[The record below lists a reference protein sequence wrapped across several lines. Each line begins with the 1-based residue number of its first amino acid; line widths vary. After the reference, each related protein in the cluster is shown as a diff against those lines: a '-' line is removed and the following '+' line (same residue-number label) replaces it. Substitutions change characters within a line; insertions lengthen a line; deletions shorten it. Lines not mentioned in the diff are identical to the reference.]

1 MEAGARYPSVFV
13 VDGPQRDVPFV
24 PPVRRHQKT
33 WPCCQLILGVLMLL
47 ILAGLG
53 IQGYFLICFR
63 KELDRATAEENA
75 EATHEK
81 FVQDHKPAPEKPAAH
96 LTGASFTASGNS
108 TLQWEHTLG
117 LAFLQDMGYKGG
129 SLICNKPGHY
139 YIYSKLYLGNSGCPH
154 NEQKNMWVVHSIY
167 KRTPRYPEDRPLL
180 INNILYCNSKDSTF
194 WWHNSFLA
202 GVVQLEENEE
212 IYIKVS
218 ERQLVRIKDEFKSY
232 FGAFMI

>member
-1 MEAGARYPSVFV
+1 MAAKSGASGGGQ
-13 VDGPQRDVPFV
+13 DGGRSQSASEKPAKKLDE
-24 PPVRRHQKT
+24 T
-33 WPCCQLILGVLMLL
+33 
-47 ILAGLG
+47 
-53 IQGYFLICFR
+53 QGD
-63 KELDRATAEENA
+63 KELLNPCGENA